1 MLYLKVEAILGYVNA
16 SGKIEENTAKLS
28 VNIFLTFKWKG
39 YGHEFN
45 VPKGHKDETEAPFDS
60 VFHFNTS
67 TLDLCPI
74 YATTL
79 IKKGRVGQG

>member
-1 MLYLKVEAILGYVNA
+1 MNA

-45 VPKGHKDETEAPFDS
+45 VPNGRKDETGGGS
-60 VFHFNTS
+60 VSIQCFNTS
-67 TLDLCPI
+67 
-74 YATTL
+74 
-79 IKKGRVGQG
+79 

>member
-1 MLYLKVEAILGYVNA
+1 MNA

-45 VPKGHKDETEAPFDS
+45 VPNGRKDETEALFRFS
-60 VFHFNTS
+60 VSILVRSMSLNDF
-67 TLDLCPI
+67 
-74 YATTL
+74 
-79 IKKGRVGQG
+79 IKERR